1 MNSIMKNITPIPAD
15 SPLKQLTNRIARFTE
30 HGELQSTAVPGLSL
44 FRRDQPTEAITGM
57 YQPSLCMVVQG
68 AKRVTLGDDTYV
80 YDAEHYLITS
90 VHLPTLVQIL
100 EASPRKP
107 YLGLRLTFDLREVSQ
122 LMADTHL
129 PPPRTQES
137 SRSMATGKV
146 TPELLD
152 AVRRLVGLLDKEED
166 VPIMAPL
173 IQREII
179 FRLLTGELGP
189 RLRQT
194 AAAGSQSQQIAR
206 VIQWIKG
213 NFSAPLRI
221 DSLASQAGMSISTF
235 HHHFRTMTALSPLQ
249 YQKQL
254 RLQEARRLML
264 AERLDAATAGF
275 QVGYESPSQFS
286 REYSRQYGAP
296 PLRDITQLLK
306 MTV

>member
-1 MNSIMKNITPIPAD
+1 MKNKPNIQAAT
-15 SPLKQLTNRIARFTE
+15 PLKPLADMIARWTE
-30 HGELQSTAVPGLSL
+30 QGDLESTAVPGLSL
-44 FRRDQPTEAITGM
+44 YQRDRPSEPVVGM
-57 YQPSLCMVVQG
+57 YPPSLCMVVQG
-68 AKRVTLGDDTYV
+68 AKRVTLGDETYV

-122 LMADTHL
+122 LMSDSHL

-137 SRSMATGKV
+137 SRGMATGKV

-152 AVRRLVGLLDKEED
+152 AVRRLVGLLDVEAE
-166 VPIMAPL
+166 VPILAPL
-173 IQREII
+173 IQREIL

-189 RLRQT
+189 RLRQA

-206 VIQWIKG
+206 AIQWLKAH
-213 NFSAPLRI
+213 FSAPLRI
-221 DSLASQAGMSISTF
+221 DSLATQAGMSVSTF
-235 HHHFRTMTALSPLQ
+235 HHHFRAMTALSPLQ

-286 REYSRQYGAP
+286 REYSRQFGAP
-296 PLRDITQLLK
+296 PLRDITQLRQGPAA
-306 MTV
+306 